1 VKVVAIVQARMGS
14 TRLPGK
20 VLADVAG
27 RPMLARVLER
37 LGRAE
42 TLDEI
47 VVATS
52 TEPADDAIEALCEEL
67 EVPAFRGSEEDV
79 LERYRDAAAWSEA
92 DAVVRVTA
100 DCPLLDPGVVDRVVR
115 RFLDGDADYVSN
127 TLERTYPRGLDVE
140 AFSRD
145 ALEEAHRDARESWER
160 EHVTPYLYRH
170 PERFSIAQVHG
181 ESDESDRWWTVD
193 TEEDLRFVR
202 SVCERLEDP
211 AATTWSEILGLL
223 RRHPELE
230 SINRGVAQKALQ
242 EG

>member
-127 TLERTYPRGLDVE
+127 TLERTYPSGLDVE
-140 AFSRD
+140 VFSRQ
-145 ALEEAHRDARESWER
+145 ALETAAREAR
-160 EHVTPYLYRH
+160 EPWQRAHVTPYLYQS
-170 PERFSIAQVHG
+170 PDRFTVAQVRHG
-181 ESDESDRWWTVD
+181 SDESGLRWTVD
-193 TEEDLRFVR
+193 TREDLALVR
-202 SVCERLEDP
+202 TLYERLGQRSFTWLDVLAIVHQDP
-211 AATTWSEILGLL
+211 ALEALNAGVEQKSLHLG
-223 RRHPELE
+223 
-230 SINRGVAQKALQ
+230 
-242 EG
+242 